1 MATPVGAVF
10 LLEGIVL
17 CSTRFFGLRLED
29 PALRC
34 LWSVHQKSKLLLATM
49 TYVLLHWCRRKF
61 FSLFSVW
68 VLPGFPLKPCLCEV
82 FGPGFPLKTGPSL
95 FFFNENRLFL
105 SSFEVFPKKK
115 KCVN

>member
-17 CSTRFFGLRLED
+17 CSTCFFGLRLED

-34 LWSVHQKSKLLLATM
+34 LWSDHRKSKLLLATM
-49 TYVLLHWCRRKF
+49 AYVFLQWCRRKF
-61 FSLFSVW
+61 FFFVLR

-95 FFFNENRLFL
+95 FFFNENRLSL
-105 SSFEVFPKKK
+105 SSSEVFDRFRKIR
-115 KCVN
+115 